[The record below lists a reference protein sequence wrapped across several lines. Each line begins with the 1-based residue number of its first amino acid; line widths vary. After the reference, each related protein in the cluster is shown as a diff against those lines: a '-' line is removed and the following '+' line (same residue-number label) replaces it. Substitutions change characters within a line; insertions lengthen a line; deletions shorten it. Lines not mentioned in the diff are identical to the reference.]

1 MEKLVE
7 ADLGE
12 DQFGFHRN
20 VGTREAILTLRLIL
34 EETLRKGDPNDKS
47 LRKVE
52 VEVLIPKKMR
62 EKAKTDK
69 CAKEVED
76 FNKCCKESS
85 LSMVIK
91 CRKENDALR
100 DCLTR
105 WYQDE
110 DFKRECQEEYLSERS
125 EFRRTGISPKYKKQ
139 VEQHSV

>member
-1 MEKLVE
+1 MDTGQEELRRQPKLRGGP
-7 ADLGE
+7 LG
-12 DQFGFHRN
+12 
-20 VGTREAILTLRLIL
+20 L
-34 EETLRKGDPNDKS
+34 GDPNDKS

-110 DFKRECQEEYLSERS
+110 DFKRECQEEYLSERT
-125 EFRRTGISPKYKKQ
+125 EFRRTGISPKYRKQ